1 MTPDIFRRRL
11 LDRTVRAALLGGL
24 LAKVPAAAWGADA
37 SDSSDSSDAS
47 DLSEPEDIAEDFAH
61 EIWDVVVVGSGTAG
75 LCAAIAAREAGAR
88 RVVILEKLALTGGHG
103 ILSSGSVAVATRRS
117 QSEDPDADIREM
129 TAEMLRAG
137 GDLARP
143 ELVRKLARE
152 SESAVAWL
160 AGMGVNWRN
169 VRYRAV
175 GSVTA
180 RNISTGSPQ
189 AGYDYVSA
197 LSRRA
202 VAIGAEIRHNT
213 RAVRLLTETMPDGSV
228 QVVGVRAALGGVD
241 DRGAPSMSD
250 FPARAVVL
258 ATGGFGANVGM
269 RMKYAPRLDATY
281 GTTANPNRDLLD
293 GAEGDGIRMAEA
305 VGAELVGMEHIQ
317 LIPYSG
323 GRLLDFVG
331 GEIWV
336 NDAGERFVPEGVPF
350 AELARIVEDTGNR
363 SFWAI
368 SDATTQKGASLGVK
382 LDEAIV
388 REAATIEEMAHG
400 MDVPVGVLRRT
411 IETWNRDV
419 KRGYD
424 TRFGFPVQ
432 GVPIAKPPFYYGRE
446 TWSVHFTCGGVAID
460 EEARVLTA
468 CRRPI
473 FGLFAAGEVTG
484 GVHGKDRLGG
494 MSMTDTFVFGR
505 TAGRSAAEW
514 ANATAKLREGT
525 AAP

>member
-1 MTPDIFRRRL
+1 M
-11 LDRTVRAALLGGL
+11 
-24 LAKVPAAAWGADA
+24 
-37 SDSSDSSDAS
+37 
-47 DLSEPEDIAEDFAH
+47 
-61 EIWDVVVVGSGTAG
+61 GSGTAG

-103 ILSSGSVAVATRRS
+103 ILSSGSVAVATRRP

-241 DRGAPSMSD
+241 DRGAPSMAD

-468 CRRPI
+468 RCRPI

-505 TAGRSAAEW
+505 TAGRSAAER

>member
-1 MTPDIFRRRL
+1 
-11 LDRTVRAALLGGL
+11 
-24 LAKVPAAAWGADA
+24 
-37 SDSSDSSDAS
+37 
-47 DLSEPEDIAEDFAH
+47 
-61 EIWDVVVVGSGTAG
+61 
-75 LCAAIAAREAGAR
+75 
-88 RVVILEKLALTGGHG
+88 
-103 ILSSGSVAVATRRS
+103 
-117 QSEDPDADIREM
+117 M

-468 CRRPI
+468 RRRPI